1 MAEEFEALGYKF
13 KTIDGKD
20 NEVALCEVSFV
31 ASGKIILPKMVERNG
46 KNYTISKIACQSIS
60 YYHQPSDKRKKP
72 ELSYKDAGII
82 YGSEVTDV
90 VVPSTIRE
98 LGEKAFFECYR
109 LTTIKLPNELQAIG
123 ARAFEKC
130 KKLASIEIPSSVKII
145 GGSAFEDCESLSKIE
160 IPSSVKKINNCTFYN
175 CKSLTKIEIPSSV
188 EIIGERAFRFC
199 DKLTQVDIYNDEGE
213 VTIAAN
219 AFPSCAKINY
229 LGKKKAPKAVAEK
242 VVNGE
247 KKEAAP
253 AKGATIDLEKLIQ
266 ATLADGMVTEKE
278 RAVLIKKVKEAGGDV
293 DEFEILLDARIFEAQ
308 KKAAPAAK
316 PAEKKAEPA
325 SKPAPAAKA
334 ESKARSETK
343 STTKPAA
350 KVEGDYKDSASSGE
364 FFVGI
369 KEDKKVVVTKA
380 GEVCDNTK
388 AALRE
393 IAVKTGFK
401 FESDW
406 TTQQFGKKLVAFLN
420 EK

>member
-1 MAEEFEALGYKF
+1 
-13 KTIDGKD
+13 
-20 NEVALCEVSFV
+20 
-31 ASGKIILPKMVERNG
+31 MVKE
-46 KNYTISKIACQSIS
+46 
-60 YYHQPSDKRKKP
+60 
-72 ELSYKDAGII
+72 
-82 YGSEVTDV
+82 
-90 VVPSTIRE
+90 
-98 LGEKAFFECYR
+98 
-109 LTTIKLPNELQAIG
+109 
-123 ARAFEKC
+123 
-130 KKLASIEIPSSVKII
+130 
-145 GGSAFEDCESLSKIE
+145 
-160 IPSSVKKINNCTFYN
+160 
-175 CKSLTKIEIPSSV
+175 
-188 EIIGERAFRFC
+188 
-199 DKLTQVDIYNDEGE
+199 
-213 VTIAAN
+213 
-219 AFPSCAKINY
+219 
-229 LGKKKAPKAVAEK
+229 
-242 VVNGE
+242 E

-334 ESKARSETK
+334 ETKAKSETK
-343 STTKPAA
+343 AATKPAA

-369 KEDKKVVVTKA
+369 KEDKKVVVAKA

-393 IAVKTGFK
+393 IAEKTGFK

>member
-1 MAEEFEALGYKF
+1 MLTGWQAACWRRRTTRALRP
-13 KTIDGKD
+13 
-20 NEVALCEVSFV
+20 A
-31 ASGKIILPKMVERNG
+31 
-46 KNYTISKIACQSIS
+46 
-60 YYHQPSDKRKKP
+60 
-72 ELSYKDAGII
+72 
-82 YGSEVTDV
+82 
-90 VVPSTIRE
+90 
-98 LGEKAFFECYR
+98 KA
-109 LTTIKLPNELQAIG
+109 A
-123 ARAFEKC
+123 
-130 KKLASIEIPSSVKII
+130 
-145 GGSAFEDCESLSKIE
+145 
-160 IPSSVKKINNCTFYN
+160 
-175 CKSLTKIEIPSSV
+175 
-188 EIIGERAFRFC
+188 
-199 DKLTQVDIYNDEGE
+199 
-213 VTIAAN
+213 
-219 AFPSCAKINY
+219 
-229 LGKKKAPKAVAEK
+229 AEK

-247 KKEAAP
+247 KKESAP

-293 DEFEILLDARIFEAQ
+293 DEFEILLNARIFEAQ

-343 STTKPAA
+343 ATTKPAA

-393 IAVKTGFK
+393 IAEKTGFK

-420 EK
+420 GK